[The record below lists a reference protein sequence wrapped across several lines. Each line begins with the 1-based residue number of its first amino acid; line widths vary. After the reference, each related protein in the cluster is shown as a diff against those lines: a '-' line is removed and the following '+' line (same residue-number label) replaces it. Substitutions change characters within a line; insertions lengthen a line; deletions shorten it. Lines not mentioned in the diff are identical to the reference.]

1 MNSNVTLNQQ
11 NNTTDGVA
19 VPSVSALKRIDS
31 IDILRGLII
40 LIMMLD
46 HVRER
51 FFMHSPT
58 GDPINESVSP
68 ELYFTRYITHF
79 CAPIFIFLAGM
90 SAWLYAHPAS
100 GQYRSPSSFLFK
112 RGLVLI
118 LFDVVLY
125 NLLWVDLGY
134 NTIWLQVLWAI
145 GLSMI
150 GLSLACKLSFKAI
163 FALGL
168 IITFGHDALN
178 AFQFEKGDTGF
189 ILWSILNQNNNIA
202 EVAGV
207 TIRISYPSLAWFGVI
222 LLGYCAGSL
231 FAKTMHAEAR
241 IKSLIVIGV
250 ASISIMLVLRGFNIY
265 GEALPWATQE
275 TALATV
281 MSFLNFTKYPPSLNY
296 ILITVGI
303 GCILLALF
311 EVFQEKATRSLGV
324 LKTFGSAPM
333 FVYFA
338 HLYVLLA
345 AYWLLY
351 VIVGP
356 THGERFGLD
365 TVGMLWLGALLLTA
379 GLYIPTKKFAAYKHK
394 HKREKPWL
402 SYL

>member
-1 MNSNVTLNQQ
+1 MNISLTLNQK
-11 NNTTDGVA
+11 NDAPASSKYT
-19 VPSVSALKRIDS
+19 LKRIDS
-31 IDILRGLII
+31 IDIMRGLII

-58 GDPINESVSP
+58 GDPINDGVSP

-90 SAWLYAHPAS
+90 SAWLYAHPAN

-112 RGLVLI
+112 RGLVLM
-118 LFDVVLY
+118 LFDIVLY

-150 GLSLACKLSFKAI
+150 GLSLACKLNFKAI
-163 FALGL
+163 AVLGL

-178 AFQFEKGDTGF
+178 AFQFVKGDPGF

-202 EVAGV
+202 DVAGI

-222 LLGYCAGSL
+222 LLGYCAGAL
-231 FAKTMHAEAR
+231 FANNMQAER
-241 IKSLIVIGV
+241 RMKYLTLIGLTC
-250 ASISIMLVLRGFNIY
+250 ISIMLILRGFNIY
-265 GEALPWATQE
+265 GEALPWSTQG
-275 TALATV
+275 TTLATV

-296 ILITVGI
+296 ILITVGV
-303 GCILLALF
+303 GCILLAVF
-311 EVFQEKATRSLGV
+311 ESFQEKAAKPLEI

-345 AYWLLY
+345 AYWILY
-351 VIVGP
+351 ALVGP
-356 THGERFGLD
+356 THGDRFGLD
-365 TVGMLWLGALLLTA
+365 TVSMLWLGALLLTL
-379 GLYIPTKKFAAYKHK
+379 GLYFPTKKFAAYKHK
-394 HKREKPWL
+394 RKREKPWL

>member
-1 MNSNVTLNQQ
+1 LQNTVQSNDSIAPSSSSTSATTL
-11 NNTTDGVA
+11 A
-19 VPSVSALKRIDS
+19 RIDS

-58 GDPINESVSP
+58 GDPINETVSP

-90 SAWLYAHPAS
+90 SAWLYAHPAN

-112 RGLVLI
+112 RGLVLVM
-118 LFDVVLY
+118 FDVVLY

-150 GLSLACKLSFKAI
+150 GLSIACRMNYWLI
-163 FALGL
+163 GALGL

-178 AFQFEKGDTGF
+178 AYSVAPGEPGF
-189 ILWSILNQNNNIA
+189 IIWSILNQNNNIA
-202 EVAGV
+202 EIAGI
-207 TIRISYPSLAWFGVI
+207 TIRVSYPSLAWFGVI
-222 LLGYCAGSL
+222 LLGYCAGVL
-231 FAKTMHAEAR
+231 FAKSTDASKRKSSLFVLGFTSITMM
-241 IKSLIVIGV
+241 LI
-250 ASISIMLVLRGFNIY
+250 LRGFNLY
-265 GEALPWATQE
+265 GEALPWSTQE
-275 TALATV
+275 TTLATV

-296 ILITVGI
+296 ILITVGV

-311 EVFQEKATRSLGV
+311 EIFQEKAAKPLGV

-345 AYWLLY
+345 AYWILY
-351 VIVGP
+351 AVVGP

-365 TVGMLWLGALLLTA
+365 TVGMLWFGAFLLTL
-379 GLYIPTKKFAAYKHK
+379 GLYIPTKKFAAYKHTN
-394 HKREKPWL
+394 KRNKPWL

>member
-1 MNSNVTLNQQ
+1 MENVVTPANHIEQPIAAKKSSTIL
-11 NNTTDGVA
+11 GA
-19 VPSVSALKRIDS
+19 RIDS

-58 GDPINESVSP
+58 GDPINEAVSP

-90 SAWLYAHPAS
+90 SAWLYAHPAN
-100 GQYRSPSSFLFK
+100 GQFRSPSRFLFK
-112 RGLVLI
+112 RGLVLV

-125 NLLWVDLGY
+125 NALWIDLGY

-150 GLSLACKLSFKAI
+150 GLSLVCRMNTWFI
-163 FALGL
+163 GALGL
-168 IITFGHDALN
+168 LIVFGHDAIKPTDLIPGDF
-178 AFQFEKGDTGF
+178 AFTFLTVLF
-189 ILWSILNQNNNIA
+189 QNNFIG
-202 EVAGV
+202 EVAG
-207 TIRISYPSLAWFGVI
+207 IKIKASYPVFAWFGVI
-222 LLGYCAGSL
+222 LVGYCAGQLYARTTAANLRQKALLTMGVVSL
-231 FAKTMHAEAR
+231 
-241 IKSLIVIGV
+241 L
-250 ASISIMLVLRGFNIY
+250 IMLILRGFNLY
-265 GEALPWATQE
+265 GEALPWSVQE
-275 TALATV
+275 SVLASV
-281 MSFLNFTKYPPSLNY
+281 MSFLNFSKYPPSLNY

-303 GCILLALF
+303 GCLLLVLF
-311 EVFQEKATRSLGV
+311 ERLQQKAAKPLAALR
-324 LKTFGSAPM
+324 TFGSAPM

-338 HLYVLLA
+338 HLYILLA
-345 AYWLLY
+345 AYWVLFA
-351 VIVGP
+351 IFGA
-356 THGERFGLD
+356 THGERFGLGS
-365 TVGMLWLGALLLTA
+365 VGMLWLGALILTI